1 MRDKEQQRFGELKK
15 SVTFIRRGRN
25 VIDEDILLNTSDINR
40 DIFNKIVYLIDNNPE
55 WNDEDIA
62 EEVIN
67 NNR

>member
-1 MRDKEQQRFGELKK
+1 MTLLMRDKEQQRFGELKK

-25 VIDEDILLNTSDINR
+25 VIDEDI
-40 DIFNKIVYLIDNNPE
+40 
-55 WNDEDIA
+55 A